1 MKTNDAV
8 VPAQWRWQLVR
19 LGMSSVAL
27 HVQYVRSLYGALSL
41 SSLALLVSLV
51 ASFAR
56 TCKAR
61 VSDEGV
67 RRSSATHVRAQP
79 RRSGVAHTR
88 WCTACPTSAALHA
101 MTLPS

>member
-8 VPAQWRWQLVR
+8 VLAQWRWQLVR

-56 TCKAR
+56 KAR

-79 RRSGVAHTR
+79 LRSGVAHTR